1 MSKFSV
7 LMPVYWKEDSAR
19 FSAALASVFSNTRL
33 PTETLV
39 ICDGPLTEALENVIV
54 DYLMQPGFRV
64 VRLEK
69 NQGIVVALNRGLKEV
84 LNDIVVRCDSDD
96 INHPDRFEKLLC
108 KLDEGFDVIG
118 SQVEE
123 IDAKGNVI
131 ARKTLPISHDDIVR
145 YAKRRN
151 PLNHMSVAFRASDV
165 RAIGGYP
172 DVYLKEDYALWCKL
186 IGAGKRFVNL
196 NEALVSANG
205 GINLYGRRGGLKAA
219 LSEIQLQRILVCS
232 GVTNSFESFMTGL
245 VRFLLLLSPTS
256 VRAFAYRNFLRRT
269 HF

>member
-7 LMPVYWKEDSAR
+7 VMPVYWKEDPAR
-19 FSAALASVFSNTRL
+19 FSAALASIFSNTCL

-39 ICDGPLTEALENVIV
+39 ICDGPLTDALENVIGNFV
-54 DYLMQPGFRV
+54 MQPGFRI

-69 NQGIVVALNRGLKEV
+69 NQGIVIALNSGLTEV
-84 LNDIVVRCDSDD
+84 LNDFVVRCDSDD
-96 INHPDRFEKLLC
+96 INHPERFEKLLR
-108 KLDEGFDVIG
+108 KLDEGFDIVG

-123 IDAKGNVI
+123 IDVNGNII
-131 ARKTLPISHDDIVR
+131 ARKLLPISHDDIVR

-151 PLNHMSVAFRASDV
+151 PLNHMSVAFRTSDV

-186 IGAGKRFVNL
+186 IGAGKRFANL

-205 GINLYGRRGGLKAA
+205 GINLYARRGGLKAA
-219 LSEIQLQRILVCS
+219 LSEIRLQRILVSS
-232 GVTNSFESFMTGL
+232 GVTNPLESLLTGL
-245 VRFLLLLSPTS
+245 VRFLLLLSPIS
-256 VRAFAYRNFLRRT
+256 VRVFAYRNFLRRT
-269 HF
+269 N